1 MAGGASPTPAKRLNA
16 HAKLRAFERRT
27 TPDSM
32 RRRPGVRLGKNFIAG
47 GDRWKNFESSYNAN
61 ESRREHHEAID

>member
-1 MAGGASPTPAKRLNA
+1 IAGGASPTPAKRLNA

-32 RRRPGVRLGKNFIAG
+32 RRGPGARLVKDIMARTNQ
-47 GDRWKNFESSYNAN
+47 RKVFESALV
-61 ESRREHHEAID
+61 RRDG